1 MVLKSLTGQSD
12 PDPWMCII
20 GVLVYLAIISLP
32 HLQSWVQLTKYPYNK
47 ASSGCSMVMATV
59 AAPEDHDGFD
69 VSDVDSNP
77 LGVYCEAI
85 L

>member
-1 MVLKSLTGQSD
+1 MVLKSLTGQPD
-12 PDPWMCII
+12 PDPWMCIV

-32 HLQSWVQLTKYPYNK
+32 YLQSWVQLTKYPYNK
-47 ASSGCSMVMATV
+47 SSSGCSTVMATV

-77 LGVYCEAI
+77 LGVYYEAI

>member
-1 MVLKSLTGQSD
+1 M
-12 PDPWMCII
+12 
-20 GVLVYLAIISLP
+20 AIISLP
-32 HLQSWVQLTKYPYNK
+32 YLQSWVQLTKYPYNK
-47 ASSGCSMVMATV
+47 SSLGCSTVMATV

-77 LGVYCEAI
+77 LGVYYEAI

>member
-1 MVLKSLTGQSD
+1 MVLKSLTGQPD
-12 PDPWMCII
+12 PDPWVYI

-32 HLQSWVQLTKYPYNK
+32 YLHSWVQLTKYPYNK
-47 ASSGCSMVMATV
+47 SSSGCSTVMATV

-69 VSDVDSNP
+69 VSEVDSNP
-77 LGVYCEAI
+77 LGVYYKAI